1 MDWLANFVNELPNVA
16 LTWLPLVF
24 LGLIVFLIW
33 KSLSLMPRVR
43 PTEVEP
49 SSPTEP

>member
-1 MDWLANFVNELPNVA
+1 MDGLADFLNNLPNVA

-24 LGLIVFLIW
+24 LGLIVYLIW

-43 PTEVEP
+43 PT
-49 SSPTEP
+49 